1 MKQWLRDI
9 GDLKKAMLKQSR
21 ALRYEVET
29 RDGKTVPITPQNT
42 LEMLINGVLFHSDA
56 ELRDR
61 WDALNGFRNPGLVLI
76 VVTTIWDMIQ
86 VFRALD
92 SVVEKVIASPILNPD
107 K

>member
-1 MKQWLRDI
+1 MASYSTQMRNSATA
-9 GDLKKAMLKQSR
+9 G
-21 ALRYEVET
+21 E
-29 RDGKTVPITPQNT
+29 
-42 LEMLINGVLFHSDA
+42 
-56 ELRDR
+56 
-61 WDALNGFRNPGLVLI
+61 ALNGFRNPGLVLI